1 MLENTAIQNDSI
13 FEADDKIHFFGVF
26 ANNTAAFR
34 FVIGDKILIRR
45 LVHFINNEA
54 IEKNFV
60 MPTRYEISRAKNTIR
75 QSVGIFFGQHVG
87 MRSTVTGTVDLA
99 NLKVQLFEKVQNL
112 QKSVN
117 LVQARPITEDMVRV
131 INAGARIRREIICVY
146 CPQNVIENEKPKT
159 LSAHTFVAGKSAS
172 LYWTLS
178 DFKKHLKDVHAII
191 FQLNDETT
199 EEKSTEVKEE
209 KREENIH
216 KENENKSEEKD
227 EQESPVKYEMIQI
240 EPIDMNVDAHDLMYT
255 QIASQMLEISKS
267 VIMNKDETGNMK
279 IQIGTG
285 EKFIQVAKI
294 HKDGSCL
301 FAAMA
306 HQIFCESVSNSSGQH
321 SERAD
326 QLRAEVVAYIGN
338 NYERFRHALRG
349 RIFDIIESSRGGKKK
364 QMSEIEIN
372 ERCKSFLDEELSSK
386 TCWGGHESLVA
397 LRELYKVNI
406 LIFREVDS
414 FSFVEGFEPLFER
427 TVCLAYRLS
436 GRLKKIKVKTYNHYD
451 SICGINNNVM
461 FDCAQLL
468 VSKRVDLEANEEQ
481 IVLLENTF

>member
-178 DFKKHLKDVHAII
+178 DFKKHLKDVH
-191 FQLNDETT
+191 F
-199 EEKSTEVKEE
+199 S
-209 KREENIH
+209 
-216 KENENKSEEKD
+216 
-227 EQESPVKYEMIQI
+227 I
-240 EPIDMNVDAHDLMYT
+240 E
-255 QIASQMLEISKS
+255 
-267 VIMNKDETGNMK
+267 
-279 IQIGTG
+279 
-285 EKFIQVAKI
+285 
-294 HKDGSCL
+294 
-301 FAAMA
+301 
-306 HQIFCESVSNSSGQH
+306 
-321 SERAD
+321 
-326 QLRAEVVAYIGN
+326 
-338 NYERFRHALRG
+338 
-349 RIFDIIESSRGGKKK
+349 
-364 QMSEIEIN
+364 
-372 ERCKSFLDEELSSK
+372 
-386 TCWGGHESLVA
+386 
-397 LRELYKVNI
+397 
-406 LIFREVDS
+406 
-414 FSFVEGFEPLFER
+414 
-427 TVCLAYRLS
+427 
-436 GRLKKIKVKTYNHYD
+436 
-451 SICGINNNVM
+451 
-461 FDCAQLL
+461 
-468 VSKRVDLEANEEQ
+468 
-481 IVLLENTF
+481 